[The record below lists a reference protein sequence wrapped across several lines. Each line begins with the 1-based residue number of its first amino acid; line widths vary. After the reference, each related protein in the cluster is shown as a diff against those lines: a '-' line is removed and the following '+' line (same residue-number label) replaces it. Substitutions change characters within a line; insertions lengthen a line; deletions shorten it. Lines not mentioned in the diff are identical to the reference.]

1 MSETRLRQLCRDL
14 NVPQIPDR
22 VHRRMQLGIEELTR
36 DEEEACTAAIQR
48 ATALLRPYKRRG
60 EGPGAGGEGRELDDV
75 SDE

>member
-36 DEEEACTAAIQR
+36 DEEEACTAAIKQ
-48 ATALLRPYKRRG
+48 ATALLRPHKV
-60 EGPGAGGEGRELDDV
+60 PWGGRMDWESLA